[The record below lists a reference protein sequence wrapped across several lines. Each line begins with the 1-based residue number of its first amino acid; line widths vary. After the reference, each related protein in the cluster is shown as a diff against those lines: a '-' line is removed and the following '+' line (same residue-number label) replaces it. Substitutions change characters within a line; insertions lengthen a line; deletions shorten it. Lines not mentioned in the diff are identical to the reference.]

1 MLMDLIKNDYIN
13 IFYITNMNK
22 YTKKDLID
30 IILIHYL
37 KIDKFVEINLNKLNK
52 QKLIDLI
59 ITNNIHI
66 YNNIE
71 LIEETLE
78 IEKFNNLLEIIYYNF
93 MKFKNININIIKE
106 IQTNYLSTSNDLEL
120 IINKYNLIIDS
131 DIITIKNYNKI
142 MSDISNVINKNKIYN

>member
-1 MLMDLIKNDYIN
+1 
-13 IFYITNMNK
+13 MNK

-37 KIDKFVEINLNKLNK
+37 KQDKYIDINLNKLNK
-52 QKLIDLI
+52 QKLIDII

-66 YNNIE
+66 YNNNE

-93 MKFKNININIIKE
+93 MKFKNININIIKQ
-106 IQTNYLSTSNDLEL
+106 IQNNVLLTSNDLET
-120 IINKYNLIIDS
+120 IITKFNLIIDI
-131 DIITIKNYNKI
+131 DIISIKKYNKI
-142 MSDISNVINKNKIYN
+142 MSDISNVINKNKIYY

>member
-106 IQTNYLSTSNDLEL
+106 IQTNSLSTSNDLEL

>member
-1 MLMDLIKNDYIN
+1 MDLIKNDYIN

-66 YNNIE
+66 YN
-71 LIEETLE
+71 
-78 IEKFNNLLEIIYYNF
+78 
-93 MKFKNININIIKE
+93 
-106 IQTNYLSTSNDLEL
+106 IQYLTFLF
-120 IINKYNLIIDS
+120 
-131 DIITIKNYNKI
+131 
-142 MSDISNVINKNKIYN
+142 

>member
-1 MLMDLIKNDYIN
+1 
-13 IFYITNMNK
+13 MNK

-37 KIDKFVEINLNKLNK
+37 KQDKYIDINLNKLNK
-52 QKLIDLI
+52 QKLIDII

-66 YNNIE
+66 YNNNE

-93 MKFKNININIIKE
+93 MKFKNININIIKQ
-106 IQTNYLSTSNDLEL
+106 IQNNVLLTSNDLET
-120 IINKYNLIIDS
+120 IITKFNLINNI
-131 DIITIKNYNKI
+131 DIISIKKYNKI
-142 MSDISNVINKNKIYN
+142 MSDISNVINKNKIYY

>member
-1 MLMDLIKNDYIN
+1 MIILY
-13 IFYITNMNK
+13 FYIHNMNK

-37 KIDKFVEINLNKLNK
+37 KQDKYIDINLNKLNK
-52 QKLIDLI
+52 QKLIDII

-66 YNNIE
+66 YNNNE

-93 MKFKNININIIKE
+93 MKFKNININIIKQ
-106 IQTNYLSTSNDLEL
+106 IQNNVLLTSNDLET
-120 IINKYNLIIDS
+120 IITKFNLIIDI
-131 DIITIKNYNKI
+131 DIISIKKYNKI
-142 MSDISNVINKNKIYN
+142 MSDISNVINKNKIYY

>member
-106 IQTNYLSTSNDLEL
+106 IQTNSLSTSNDLEL

-142 MSDISNVINKNKIYN
+142 MSDISNVINKNKFYN

>member
-1 MLMDLIKNDYIN
+1 
-13 IFYITNMNK
+13 MNK